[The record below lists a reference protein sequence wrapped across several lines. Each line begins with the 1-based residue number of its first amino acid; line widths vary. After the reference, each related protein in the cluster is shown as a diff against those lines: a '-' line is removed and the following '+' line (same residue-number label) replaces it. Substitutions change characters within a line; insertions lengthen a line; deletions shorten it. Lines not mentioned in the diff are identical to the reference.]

1 MNPPISIAAVD
12 LSGLLRTGRPSP
24 KVPSSRGRKSPK
36 RRAFGL
42 EAYLESTTPGR
53 MLTAYRRGEVVFSQG
68 DAAEDV
74 RYVQKG
80 EVKIS
85 VTSPEGREAIV
96 AMLGPGDFF
105 GEGVLAGQAT
115 RIATA
120 TATVASSVLSIDS
133 AAMFR
138 LLNDEPTFSNRF
150 ITYMLTRN
158 IRVEADLVDHFFNS
172 SEKRLARMLLLL
184 ARFGDVN
191 AQRTLPDISQTTLAE
206 MIGSTRS
213 RVNFFMTKF
222 KKLGFIE
229 CECGIKVNHGLLS
242 VALHD

>member
-1 MNPPISIAAVD
+1 MWTSVA
-12 LSGLLRTGRPSP
+12 R
-24 KVPSSRGRKSPK
+24 VPFERAGPHRGHKIRSAMKSPK

-53 MLTAYRRGEVVFSQG
+53 TLTAYRRGEVVFSQG
-68 DAAEDV
+68 DPAEDV

-85 VTSPEGREAIV
+85 VTSQEGREAIV

-133 AAMFR
+133 AAMVR

-172 SEKRLARMLLLL
+172 SEKRLARILLLL
-184 ARFGDVN
+184 ARYGDVN

-213 RVNFFMTKF
+213 RVNFFMSKF
-222 KKLGFIE
+222 RKLGFIE
-229 CECGIKVNHGLLS
+229 CECGIKVNRGLLS